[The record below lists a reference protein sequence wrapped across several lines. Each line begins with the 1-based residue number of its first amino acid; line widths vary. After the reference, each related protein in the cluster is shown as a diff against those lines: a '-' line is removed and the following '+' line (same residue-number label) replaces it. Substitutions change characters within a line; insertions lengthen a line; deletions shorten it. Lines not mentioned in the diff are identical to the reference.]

1 MGVETIRGVQFISA
15 PWLQPKNQES
25 QTSVTFRRIRFLLLR
40 AADGLTYTSMPA
52 GCCHGCC
59 VHVRS
64 TQPKQFSPHTIT
76 PASRGWATS
85 LSLVR
90 PHRPRLRYAL
100 YSVVSIAVP
109 VLAPMSSPSFVLTAF
124 NMWIPTRMANPKCT
138 PDALG
143 CIRSHSPRA
152 QQTSIA
158 TRIGPSIFVDHKT
171 RHLSFQCWHHFVE
184 HVRCRGLHKVAL
196 GRNHDR
202 HPPQR
207 RNQHM
212 LAEVG
217 PTLPLGMIGNEHIEI
232 YISRGG
238 GARLCWTTSRV

>member
-40 AADGLTYTSMPA
+40 TADGLTYTSMPA

-138 PDALG
+138 PGALG

-158 TRIGPSIFVDHKT
+158 TRIGPSIFVDHKHGT
-171 RHLSFQCWHHFVE
+171 CRSNAGITLLSTSVAVDSIRWLLVAITTDIRRKGGISTCSQRSAQ
-184 HVRCRGLHKVAL
+184 RCR
-196 GRNHDR
+196 
-202 HPPQR
+202 
-207 RNQHM
+207 
-212 LAEVG
+212 LA
-217 PTLPLGMIGNEHIEI
+217 
-232 YISRGG
+232 
-238 GARLCWTTSRV
+238 